1 MTAPYGR
8 GSEGGQKRPPLTC
21 LRVTKAVFKSSP
33 RLVVTPLQLR
43 IQLTAMNQLMLEI
56 KPSAKTQYSEHE
68 AAQELG
74 VSVDQ
79 LRTLIRSHIVE
90 TDEDLNNV
98 SIASF
103 HPSDL
108 LVLKL
113 LNGPKSSPTPQD

>member
-1 MTAPYGR
+1 MDDRSLCR
-8 GSEGGQKRPPLTC
+8 GSEGGTR

-33 RLVVTPLQLR
+33 RLVVTHLQLT
-43 IQLTAMNQLMLEI
+43 IQLAAMNQLMLEI
-56 KPSAKTQYSEHE
+56 KPPTKTQYSEHE
-68 AAQELG
+68 AAVELG

-98 SIASF
+98 AIASF

-113 LNGPKSSPTPQD
+113 LNGPKSSPTPED